1 MQGIES
7 AIELA
12 PSASMPASV
21 YKAIKYMLDNFSEE
35 INLDDVA
42 MASDI
47 TKFNLCRNFQ
57 RRYGLSPMK
66 WLWTFRTML
75 AAEFIQ
81 IAPAW
86 SLTDI
91 AFLSGFSSSAH
102 FSRSFCSLIGSSP
115 SRFRKYIRDE
125 KDFDGTNARPLEE
138 YGVLYQDNT
147 EVVKNA
153 YERMLSH
160 IAQA

>member
-1 MQGIES
+1 MAHIES
-7 AIELA
+7 AIELTRSPA
-12 PSASMPASV
+12 MPASV

-42 MASDI
+42 GASEI

-102 FSRSFCSLIGSSP
+102 FSRSFSSLIGSSP
-115 SRFRKYIRDE
+115 SRFRKYVRDE
-125 KDFDGTNARPLEE
+125 KKFDDAHLRPMEE

-153 YERMLSH
+153 YERILTH
-160 IAQA
+160 LAEA